1 MTKLFSLLNPLT
13 NVFPSVGSYLTDLVS
28 LQSGDLLWQLLV
40 GGVSQTQPA
49 VITIT
54 KCEELSVS
62 CYHCRMFEPT
72 GHLKQR

>member
-1 MTKLFSLLNPLT
+1 MFFPL
-13 NVFPSVGSYLTDLVS
+13 VGSYLTDLVS

-54 KCEELSVS
+54 KCEKLSVS
-62 CYHCRMFEPT
+62 RYHCRMFEPT